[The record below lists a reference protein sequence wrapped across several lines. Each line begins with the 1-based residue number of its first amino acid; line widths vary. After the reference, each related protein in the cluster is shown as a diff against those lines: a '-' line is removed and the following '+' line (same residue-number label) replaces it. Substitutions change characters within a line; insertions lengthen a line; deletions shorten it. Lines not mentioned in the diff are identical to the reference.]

1 MTATLRHALL
11 NAIPE
16 GAWRGLWTRAGIVWV
31 FALFIALF
39 NWNGGSKGHSLDVVL
54 VYTYAIS
61 TSIWLLTD
69 LLRFPLRGWLK
80 SPAPQYWPE
89 SWRAAVWLGFGV
101 LLGYAIGTGIGDA
114 YAGHSTWDLFH
125 LDPKRFMAIMVSSAG
140 ISAGFLGYFYL
151 RGKAESL
158 QRQASEAQLKL
169 LESQLE
175 PHMLFNTLANLR
187 ALIGTDPER
196 ATAMLDRLNDYLRAT
211 LQASRA
217 DAQATRHTLADE
229 FTRLNDYLA
238 IMAVR
243 MGPRMVYTLD
253 LPQELASHPLPALLL
268 QPLVENSIRHGL
280 EPSVSGGEIRVEARR
295 ENDGLTLTVRDNGV
309 GCEPAAASGFGLRQV
324 RERLATAYGSRGKLV
339 FSSVPA
345 RGTTAQVHLPYVS
358 PDRSQPG

>member
-1 MTATLRHALL
+1 MTATLRHALI

-16 GAWRGLWTRAGIVWV
+16 GAWRGLLTRASIVWV

-89 SWRAAVWLGFGV
+89 SWRAALWLGFGI

-114 YAGHSTWDLFH
+114 YAGHSTWELFY

-158 QRQASEAQLKL
+158 QRQASEAQLRL

-217 DAQATRHTLADE
+217 DPQVTCHTLADE
-229 FTRLNDYLA
+229 FSRLNDYLA

-243 MGPRMVYTLD
+243 MGPRMGYTLD
-253 LPQELASHPLPALLL
+253 LPQELAAHPLPALLL

-280 EPSVSGGEIRVEARR
+280 EPSVSGGEIRIEARR
-295 ENDGLTLTVRDNGV
+295 EGSGLTLTVHDNGV
-309 GCEPAAASGFGLRQV
+309 GCEPEVANGFGLSQV
-324 RERLATAYGSRGKLV
+324 RERLATAYGGRGWLA
-339 FSSVPA
+339 FSSEP
-345 RGTTAQVHLPYVS
+345 GQCTTAKVCLPYVNPNRLQDS
-358 PDRSQPG
+358 

>member
-1 MTATLRHALL
+1 MTATLRHALHA
-11 NAIPE
+11 AIPA
-16 GAWRGLWTRAGIVWV
+16 GAWRGLLVRGGIVWT

-39 NWNGGSKGHSLDVVL
+39 NWSGGHKGHSLDTVL
-54 VYTYAIS
+54 VYTYGIS
-61 TSIWLLTD
+61 TAIWLLTD
-69 LLRFPLRGWLK
+69 VLRFPLRHWLK

-89 SWRAAVWLGFGV
+89 SWRAVVWLVCGIG
-101 LLGYAIGTGIGDA
+101 LGYFLGTAIGDA
-114 YAGHSTWDLFH
+114 YAGHSTWELLH
-125 LDPKRFMAIMVSSAG
+125 LDPRRFMAIMVSSAA
-140 ISAGFLGYFYL
+140 ISAAFLGYFYL

-158 QRQASEAQLKL
+158 QRQASEAQLRL

-217 DAQATRHTLADE
+217 DAQAPAHTLADE
-229 FTRLNDYLA
+229 FARLNDYLA

-253 LPQELASHPLPALLL
+253 LPDALAAHPLPALLL

-280 EPSVSGGEIRVEARR
+280 EPSLQGGQIRVSARAQGQQLR
-295 ENDGLTLTVRDNGV
+295 LEVSDTGV
-309 GCEPAAASGFGLRQV
+309 GSASMDRTGFGLAQV
-324 RERLATAYGSRGKLV
+324 RERLATAFDGR
-339 FSSVPA
+339 A
-345 RGTTAQVHLPYVS
+345 RLDWESAPGQGTKALISLPLQM
-358 PDRSQPG
+358 PTP

>member
-1 MTATLRHALL
+1 MTAALRHALL
-11 NAIPE
+11 HAIPE
-16 GAWRGLWTRAGIVWV
+16 GAWRGLWTRASIVWV

-69 LLRFPLRGWLK
+69 LLRFPLRDWLK

-89 SWRAAVWLGFGV
+89 SWRAALWLVFGIAM
-101 LLGYAIGTGIGDA
+101 GYAIGTTIGDT
-114 YAGHSTWDLFH
+114 YAGHSTWELLH

-158 QRQASEAQLKL
+158 QRQASEAQLRL

-187 ALIGTDPER
+187 ALIGTDPDR

-211 LQASRA
+211 LQASRT
-217 DAQATRHTLADE
+217 DGQATRHTLADE
-229 FTRLNDYLA
+229 FTRLDDYLA

-253 LPQELASHPLPALLL
+253 LPEELAAHPLPALLL

-280 EPSVSGGEIRVEARR
+280 EPSVRGGEIRISARR
-295 ENDGLTLTVRDNGV
+295 EGNLLALTVQDDGV
-309 GCEPAAASGFGLRQV
+309 GCDKAADAGFGLQQV
-324 RERLATAYGSRGKLV
+324 RERLATAFGGRGRLD
-339 FSSVPA
+339 FSSDPGQ
-345 RGTTAQVHLPYVS
+345 GTTATVYLPYAVPERLQS
-358 PDRSQPG
+358 G

>member
-1 MTATLRHALL
+1 MIPTLRRALR

-16 GAWRGLWTRAGIVWV
+16 GAWRGLLTRGGIVWL

-39 NWNGGSKGHSLDVVL
+39 NWNGGSKGHSMDVVL

-61 TSIWLLTD
+61 TCIWLLTD
-69 LLRFPLRGWLK
+69 VLRFPLRGWLQ

-89 SWRAAVWLGFGV
+89 SWRAVLWLLFGI
-101 LLGYAIGTGIGDA
+101 LTGYVIGTGVGDA
-114 YAGHSTWDLFH
+114 YAGHSTWDLLQ

-140 ISAGFLGYFYL
+140 ISAGFLAYFYL
-151 RGKAESL
+151 RGKNESL
-158 QRQASEAQLKL
+158 QRQASEAQLRL

-187 ALIGTDPER
+187 ALIGTDPVR
-196 ATAMLDRLNDYLRAT
+196 ATVMLDRLNDYLRAT

-217 DAQATRHTLADE
+217 DPQATRHTLADE
-229 FTRLNDYLA
+229 FNRLNDYLA
-238 IMAVR
+238 IMAIR

-280 EPSVSGGEIRVEARR
+280 EPSVSGGEIRIEARC
-295 ENDGLTLTVRDNGV
+295 EGDVLTVTVQDNGV
-309 GCEPAAASGFGLRQV
+309 GCNTAADAGFGLRQV
-324 RERLATAYGSRGKLV
+324 RERLATAYGARGRLD
-339 FSSVPA
+339 FASEPGQ
-345 RGTTAQVHLPYVS
+345 GTTARVVLPCTS
-358 PDRSQPG
+358 PHGRQAG